1 MRTKAVR
8 WIAAVVFLAAGAVP
22 VLAQGGPPGGG
33 PPGGRRGG
41 MMMGPP
47 MRLSSSAFQDMS
59 TIPDKYTCAVGM
71 TSAVSP
77 AISWDNPP
85 KGTESFVL
93 LLHDPDAH
101 IPKAP
106 TDITH
111 WLIFNIPGDSTSL
124 PEGVKSDAPATVGVQ
139 AKNTMNSAAYMGPC
153 APAGPIHHYTFE
165 LFALDTKLDL
175 QAGASREDVMKAME
189 GHVLNTTV
197 YIGTFARKPGQ
208 GMPMG
213 GPPR

>member
-8 WIAAVVFLAAGAVP
+8 WFAAVTFLAAASAVP
-22 VLAQGGPPGGG
+22 VLAQG

-47 MRLSSSAFQDMS
+47 MRLSSSAFPDLG
-59 TIPDKYTCAVGM
+59 TIPEKYTCAVGM
-71 TSAVSP
+71 ANFVSP

-85 KGTESFVL
+85 TGTKSFVL

-124 PEGVKSDAPATVGVQ
+124 PEGVKADAPASVGVQ
-139 AKNTMNSAAYMGPC
+139 ANNTMNRAAYMGPC
-153 APAGPIHHYTFE
+153 APPGPVHHYTFV
-165 LFALDTKLDL
+165 LYALDTTLPL
-175 QAGASREDVMKAME
+175 QAGASRVDVMKAME
-189 GHVLNTTV
+189 GHVLAQTV

-213 GPPR
+213 GPRR